1 MAQYIFRRPRNPS
14 RKATDAHQHRRSL
27 CTPARSYNWTMQ
39 SLDYL
44 KQLIPFSSVS
54 NTSNVEVSRWAETTL
69 QELGFETEWMEYTD
83 PEGLQKVCVS
93 GRKGP
98 RESTAPGMAYFCHT
112 DVVPVGSWSFPHSGP
127 WEPFQ
132 TADRLYGRGSCDMK
146 GSLACMLAAVRAHQK
161 ELKAPLYVVCTADE
175 EIGLRGAERMV
186 TDSSMYREIVS
197 RQPKSII
204 GEPTLLSVV
213 HAHKGGSGVRVTAEG
228 VAAHSSTGKGV
239 NANFLM
245 VPFLADIKALVD
257 ELQGRAEWEDDR
269 FDPPTTNINLGI
281 NDHTPALNI
290 TPAHSVAT
298 VCWRTM
304 PGIDYEALKQRVYS
318 IVERHHLKQETLF
331 DSRPMFTDPDSDY
344 IAELLEV
351 TGTSASHTV
360 SYGTDGSQFQELQ
373 HAAVVGPGDIR
384 QAHTDDEWISL
395 DQLAK
400 GTELYGRLINR
411 WC

>member
-1 MAQYIFRRPRNPS
+1 MR
-14 RKATDAHQHRRSL
+14 
-27 CTPARSYNWTMQ
+27 

-44 KQLIPFSSVS
+44 TQLIPFPSVS
-54 NTSNVEVSRWAETTL
+54 NTSNVNVSRWVQQQLAG
-69 QELGFETEWMEYTD
+69 LGFEVEWMEFTD

-98 RESTAPGMAYFCHT
+98 RESSRPGMAYFCHT

-127 WEPFQ
+127 WEPYQ
-132 TADRLYGRGSCDMK
+132 TDDRLYGRGSCDMK
-146 GSLACMLAAVRAHQK
+146 GSLACMLAAAEQHTSD
-161 ELKAPLYVVCTADE
+161 LNAPLYVVCTADE

-186 TDSSMYREIVS
+186 SDSAMYREIVEQ
-197 RQPKSII
+197 QPRCII

-213 HAHKGGSGVRVTAEG
+213 HAHKGGSGVRVIAEG

-239 NANFLM
+239 NANFVM
-245 VPFLADIKALVD
+245 VPFLSDIRALVE
-257 ELQGRAEWEDDR
+257 ELAENAEWEDSR
-269 FDPPTTNINLGI
+269 FDPPTININLGI

-290 TPAHSVAT
+290 TPAQSIAT

-304 PGIDYEALKQRVYS
+304 PGIDYEALKERVYS
-318 IVERHHLKQETLF
+318 LIEKHKLRQEILF
-331 DSRPMFTDPDSDY
+331 DSRPMFTDPESDY
-344 IAELLEV
+344 ISELLEV
-351 TGTSASHTV
+351 TGTKASNTV

-373 HAAVVGPGDIR
+373 NAAVVGPGDIR

-395 DQLAK
+395 EQLEK
-400 GTELYGRLINR
+400 GTELYKTLIRR